1 MALGTRLAGLVAGI
15 MLIVGGLAGQAA
27 AESAVPAYPGDFPD
41 PAVIVAGGY
50 FAYATGHGSNLQVIS
65 SPDLH
70 TWSPPSDPLPRLP
83 AWASQPWT
91 WAPGVIRRGST
102 YLMYY
107 TAHHK
112 AWNQQCISVA
122 TSASPAG
129 PFTDNSSAPLLCQR
143 SRGGSIDPQPFLAPN
158 GALYLLWKSD
168 NNAIGRPT
176 ELWSQ
181 QLSPDGR
188 FRIGSPTKL
197 LDALPAPAWHG
208 GIIEGP
214 AMVYAAGAYY
224 LFYGA
229 SAWDSP
235 QAGIGYAACTTPL
248 GPCVD
253 QSVTGPW
260 LAGRSGA
267 QGPSGPAVVADP
279 GGGLHLAYH
288 AWTGAVGYPAGNRS
302 LFIDELTF
310 SPGRPILG

>member
-15 MLIVGGLAGQAA
+15 MLIVGGLAGEAA
-27 AESAVPAYPGDFPD
+27 AESAAPAYPGDFPD
-41 PAVIVAGGY
+41 PSVIVAGGY

-158 GALYLLWKSD
+158 GALYLLWKS
-168 NNAIGRPT
+168 
-176 ELWSQ
+176 E
-181 QLSPDGR
+181 
-188 FRIGSPTKL
+188 
-197 LDALPAPAWHG
+197 AP
-208 GIIEGP
+208 
-214 AMVYAAGAYY
+214 
-224 LFYGA
+224 
-229 SAWDSP
+229 
-235 QAGIGYAACTTPL
+235 
-248 GPCVD
+248 
-253 QSVTGPW
+253 
-260 LAGRSGA
+260 R
-267 QGPSGPAVVADP
+267 
-279 GGGLHLAYH
+279 
-288 AWTGAVGYPAGNRS
+288 
-302 LFIDELTF
+302 
-310 SPGRPILG
+310 